1 MFPAKLA
8 VLFTALCFSVFFNLV
23 FINKVFGDAMPSSTS
38 NCVTCLTCQFPC
50 TPGGGYPLYP
60 PPPPSQTLPQ
70 PPPPP
75 QQPKCPPGQPSQYP
89 TPPGQYPQSPTPPGT
104 IGGGGGYVPY
114 PYNQENSATSSPLSI
129 LLSVLV
135 MLLFSSAV
143 FF

>member
-23 FINKVFGDAMPSSTS
+23 FIKEVSGDAMPSTA
-38 NCVTCLTCQFPC
+38 NCVTCLTCQYPC

-60 PPPPSQTLPQ
+60 PPPPSQTSS
-70 PPPPP
+70 PPPPTPP

-89 TPPGQYPQSPTPPGT
+89 TPPGQYPLYPSPPGT
-104 IGGGGGYVPY
+104 IGGGGYVPY
-114 PYNQENSATSSPLSI
+114 PYNSASSSPLSI